1 MSLNNDDIRKLLAI
15 KKVDL
20 NNVNENNILNTISE
34 RLKIIR
40 NQKAL
45 TQQKVVDDINKN
57 GGKIAI
63 SSLRNYENGYKMP
76 NICNLILLAK
86 YYDVSLDYLV
96 NDEIKTYKTENLD
109 IGKELKLD
117 DRSIN
122 TIRTI
127 NEKGLNNQFL
137 ETINNKYFLTILFNS
152 YDYNILMEFSNKISL
167 ILDNIFENNKI
178 DYENLK
184 VLIEN
189 ISEYRFIE
197 KENGFYWRKDMYL
210 INVVKKCENLI
221 NILNNNNNKVTDDK
235 VTLLLKEINREIISL
250 LYYIEDETRLL
261 YRYDKQKEEL

>member
-1 MSLNNDDIRKLLAI
+1 MNLNDENIRKTIAKRLRKIRIDKLL
-15 KKVDL
+15 
-20 NNVNENNILNTISE
+20 S
-34 RLKIIR
+34 
-40 NQKAL
+40 
-45 TQQKVVDDINKN
+45 QQNVVDDINSK
-57 GGKIAI
+57 GGSIAI
-63 SSLRNYENGYKMP
+63 SSLRNYENGYKTP
-76 NICNLILLAK
+76 NICILISLAK

-197 KENGFYWRKDMYL
+197 KENGFYWGKDMYL

-221 NILNNNNNKVTDDK
+221 NILNNNNNNKVTDDK
-235 VTLLLKEINREIISL
+235 ITLLLKEINREIISL